1 MFTQLQEFERR
12 LDGDLI
18 LPHETPAFCAA
29 VLRHLDFV
37 FVGRPSVVPGM
48 VVAGG
53 VLTDGTPVSGAGRGR
68 IGALIRLAGEAAEQL
83 GLRAAVDGLPH
94 DQGVP
99 VLDWHGARAGNL
111 DRDVLPLSSSETAGY
126 SEGLA
131 AHGTFSDAVQHA
143 ALELFE
149 RDAAAHWWA
158 GASKAVLLS
167 GTDDMVDSML
177 GAGRPRSTRI
187 VDVTCDTG
195 VPAVVAAS
203 FDVEGGGFCFGAAAR
218 ASLAEAVEGAIRELG
233 AAEFGQALEQ
243 SRGAEMTPDCAGMT
257 AQNLSLAQFEAE
269 MVADDRPFQSQIRMR
284 KSIAKEAWR
293 RVLQE
298 NGIGIVDLG
307 CVEAQFRVIK
317 AVSAALQLGRE
328 TYVCPRFAIALEG
341 IRRQTQGPLY

>member
-18 LPHETPAFCAA
+18 LPPETPAFCAS
-29 VLRHLDFV
+29 VLRRLDFV

-53 VLTDGTPVSGAGRGR
+53 VLTDGTPVSGAGQRR
-68 IGALIRLAGEAAEQL
+68 TGALIRLAGEAAEQL
-83 GLRAAVDGLPH
+83 GLRAAVDGLPRGQ
-94 DQGVP
+94 DVSL
-99 VLDWHGARAGNL
+99 LDWHGARTGDL

-131 AHGTFSDAVQHA
+131 AHVTFSDAMQHG

-167 GTDDMVDSML
+167 GTEDIVDGML
-177 GAGRPRSTRI
+177 GAGRQRSTRI
-187 VDVTCDTG
+187 LDVTCDTG

-203 FDVEGGGFCFGAAAR
+203 FVAQGGGFCFGAAAR
-218 ASLAEAVEGAIRELG
+218 GTLAEAVDAAIRELG

-243 SRGAEMTPDCAGMT
+243 SRGTDMTTENAGMT
-257 AQNLSLAQFEAE
+257 AQTLTLAQFQTNL
-269 MVADDRPFQSQIRMR
+269 VTDRRSLQSQIELRE
-284 KSIAKEAWR
+284 SIAKEAWPD
-293 RVLQE
+293 VLKE
-298 NGIGIVDLG
+298 NGVGIVDLG
-307 CVEAQFRVIK
+307 CVEGRFRVIK
-317 AVSAALQLGRE
+317 AVSAALQPGQE
-328 TYVCPRFAIALEG
+328 TYVCPRFAAALTG
-341 IRRQTQGPLY
+341 KRRQTQGPLY